1 MLLNVMKLVVSV
13 VLLIGSFLKLFKHN
27 VTMPEIDSLG
37 KQTVV
42 HKIYNYSLIENISDS
57 SSILALILLAI
68 IIVSIILSVLAL
80 LKSDSKTIAS
90 LSNYSVAGAIIL
102 FVVCLV
108 MYMNVGRKFWYF
120 IFISY
125 LRGFILAKLNRP
137 KLVIFDRL

>member
-1 MLLNVMKLVVSV
+1 MLLKVMKLVVSV

-108 MYMNVGRKFWYF
+108 MYMNVGRKF
-120 IFISY
+120 
-125 LRGFILAKLNRP
+125 
-137 KLVIFDRL
+137 